1 MGDWHGASNWY
12 GGKIQQILRLRKS
25 DSPASPYEIVME
37 KLEST
42 RSNRF
47 ARFLG
52 STGIAQM
59 RIDKKHLQGDRE
71 RVHAVLSQNFV
82 VCGRIFRPFASK
94 DDSMYMM
101 QTTTNFERA
110 SDEFF
115 GDQHRFSFAEFL
127 TWHNPLA
134 LNSNQVRFPSSPPP
148 SHQLS
153 N

>member
-1 MGDWHGASNWY
+1 MGDWLGASNWY
-12 GGKIQQILRLRKS
+12 GGKIQQIFRLRKS
-25 DSPASPYEIVME
+25 DSPGSPYEIVME

-52 STGIAQM
+52 SMGIAQI
-59 RIDKKHLQGDRE
+59 RIDSKLLQRE
-71 RVHAVLSQNFV
+71 REHVHAVLSQNFV

-94 DDSMYMM
+94 DDSTYMM
-101 QTTTNFERA
+101 QTKTNFERA

-134 LNSNQVRFPSSPPP
+134 LNSNQVRFPSPPHP
-148 SHQLS
+148 H
-153 N
+153 